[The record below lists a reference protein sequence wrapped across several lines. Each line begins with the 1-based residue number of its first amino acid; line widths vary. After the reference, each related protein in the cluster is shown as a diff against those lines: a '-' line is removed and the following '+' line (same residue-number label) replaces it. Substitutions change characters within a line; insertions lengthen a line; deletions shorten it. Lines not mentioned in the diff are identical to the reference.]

1 MQRCIVQFSGDAQK
15 GAHAAFGVGR
25 DQDQT
30 TSRLPIAGPSV
41 VKVGVDTTGL
51 QIFDIKITQV
61 IVRHFARIEGLAAEL
76 RQGDDGI
83 ARRAAASLP
92 GGDGFDVLKQ
102 LGSARRVNEG
112 HVSLIDSHGF
122 ELSVADFVFRINQ
135 SVANGIKIV
144 VRHGCLGR

>member
-1 MQRCIVQFSGDAQK
+1 MVE
-15 GAHAAFGVGR
+15 
-25 DQDQT
+25 
-30 TSRLPIAGPSV
+30 
-41 VKVGVDTTGL
+41 VGVDTTGL